1 MMAEHTQGNPPTMT
15 NDFTATRKLSQAD
28 PVYQQLEQAH
38 TDACKAVHDAAAK
51 PRNLTFKLQRLLL
64 ARDAVLHY
72 ATETECTDS
81 SQDDFLERTTANH
94 GETWCGMFNAAAD
107 DITQLIYEICA
118 TITQQRLEHDQ
129 LVKAREA
136 AREAKQA
143 RWAELER
150 QPVD

>member
-1 MMAEHTQGNPPTMT
+1 MA
-15 NDFTATRKLSQAD
+15 NDFTTTRKLSQAD
-28 PVYQQLEQAH
+28 PAYQQLEQTH
-38 TDACKAVHDAAAK
+38 TEACKAVHDAAAK

-64 ARDAVLHY
+64 ARDAVSHY

-81 SQDDFLERTTANH
+81 SQDDFLEQTTANH

-107 DITQLIYEICA
+107 DITQLIYDICA
-118 TITQQRLEHDQ
+118 TIAQQRLEHDQ

-136 AREAKQA
+136 AWEAKQA
-143 RWAELER
+143 RWTELER

>member
-1 MMAEHTQGNPPTMT
+1 MA
-15 NDFTATRKLSQAD
+15 NDFTTTRKLSQAD
-28 PVYQQLEQAH
+28 PAYQQLEQTH
-38 TDACKAVHDAAAK
+38 IDACKAVHDAAAK

-64 ARDAVLHY
+64 ARDAVSHY

-81 SQDDFLERTTANH
+81 SQDDFLEQTTANH

-107 DITQLIYEICA
+107 DITEMIYHLCA
-118 TITQQRLEHDQ
+118 TIVEQRMEYDH
-129 LVKAREA
+129 LVEVREA